1 MFCAENKKKGIMI
14 KMVSDVTIHYLL
26 PFYLLPL
33 WLKDKAEGVPTV
45 CPDSHD
51 RPCKAFQL
59 LPLIV

>member
-1 MFCAENKKKGIMI
+1 MI
-14 KMVSDVTIHYLL
+14 KMVSDVTIR
-26 PFYLLPL
+26 YLLPL

>member
-1 MFCAENKKKGIMI
+1 MI
-14 KMVSDVTIHYLL
+14 KMVSDVTIRYLL
-26 PFYLLPL
+26 PLYLLPL